1 MRAPLGSPLLAPP
14 ADSPGRRQTLSQQDT
29 EGRPPLMTDTPA
41 RLGPDTGL
49 FTQDP
54 HPVMVED
61 EPSLDITDGQGEWCE
76 DALAGMPFPYSP
88 ELLKPLN
95 RLHAVNSR
103 QWDAE
108 DRVRRAGDS
117 EIPAIK
123 REIDELNSLRHKLIE
138 QVDRIIGTAWGA
150 NQEVPPLTESIGSA
164 LDRLSVQ
171 TLRIRHTEPL
181 VGGGAGAVERVAIL
195 RLQRDDLVWSIA
207 VACEDLVSGRRRTPR
222 PERMKL
228 YGKSG
233 R

>member
-1 MRAPLGSPLLAPP
+1 C
-14 ADSPGRRQTLSQQDT
+14 
-29 EGRPPLMTDTPA
+29 
-41 RLGPDTGL
+41 
-49 FTQDP
+49 
-54 HPVMVED
+54 
-61 EPSLDITDGQGEWCE
+61 LDVADGQHRWCE
-76 DALAGMPFPYSP
+76 DALAEMPIPCSP
-88 ELLKPLN
+88 ELLKPLD

-108 DRVRRAGDS
+108 DRVRQVGDG

-123 REIDELNSLRHKLIE
+123 REIDELNSLRHVLIE
-138 QVDRIIGTAWGA
+138 QVDRILDAAWGA
-150 NQEVPPLTESIGSA
+150 NEDVPPLTESIGSA

-171 TLRIRHTEPL
+171 TLRIVHTERR
-181 VGGGAGAVERVAIL
+181 VGGGAGAVEGVAIL
-195 RLQRDDLVWSIA
+195 RRQRDDLVWSIA